1 MSERFQMNNGHRSS
15 SKPIGLSARHI
26 WTAIA
31 FAVVASVAV
40 IIWPWTQGDSWD
52 SVKGIALDF
61 HWLLVAL
68 GFVVLRDLGYIV
80 RLRTLTRGELG
91 WGRSTSSI
99 VLWELAS
106 ALTPSVVGGS
116 AVASLVLH
124 RNGLSWG
131 RSLATVMA
139 TALLDEL
146 YFILAVPLVALFVG
160 WVAFFPEGELWFSG
174 SIVAIF
180 WGGYVFM
187 VVLATLLSSALFW
200 RPQFVHRM
208 LRRLFEAA
216 WLRRWASRSH
226 QFSDDLL
233 AASKNLQML
242 TWKGWIGALTS
253 TVVSWTARFLTLNA
267 VLMAVMAPAMPTG
280 NMLSQMEIWARQLS
294 MWTIMLISPTP
305 GSSGLAE
312 FALPTFMNDILPWT
326 MTAASW
332 AALALIWR
340 GLTYHLYLLAGAAWL
355 PLWLRRTSASN

>member
-1 MSERFQMNNGHRSS
+1 MSERSQMNNRHRSS

-52 SVKGIALDF
+52 SVKAIALDF

-80 RLRTLTRGELG
+80 RLRTLTRGALG

-116 AVASLVLH
+116 AVASFVLH

-160 WVAFFPEGELWFSG
+160 WVAFFPDGELWFSG

-208 LRRLFEAA
+208 LRRVFEAA
-216 WLRRWASRSH
+216 WLRRWASRPSILNDARRLKKFADAH
-226 QFSDDLL
+226 MERLDS
-233 AASKNLQML
+233 
-242 TWKGWIGALTS
+242 ALTS
-253 TVVSWTARFLTLNA
+253 TIVSWTTSHPERRFDGRDGPRHARWQHA
-267 VLMAVMAPAMPTG
+267 
-280 NMLSQMEIWARQLS
+280 LSNRDLGKA
-294 MWTIMLISPTP
+294 
-305 GSSGLAE
+305 
-312 FALPTFMNDILPWT
+312 TFDVDHH
-326 MTAASW
+326 AD
-332 AALALIWR
+332 
-340 GLTYHLYLLAGAAWL
+340 
-355 PLWLRRTSASN
+355 